1 MIDQGLWVPGLG
13 FVLAAQGTVA
23 PFVTGPLL
31 ASARVRRILE
41 PGHPCLERSR
51 EACTLLHRILMV
63 AGEADAIATEWIGL
77 LQAFE
82 PEVQQEAFLDLL
94 DGWIERGL
102 VQPY

>member
-1 MIDQGLWVPGLG
+1 
-13 FVLAAQGTVA
+13 
-23 PFVTGPLL
+23 
-31 ASARVRRILE
+31 
-41 PGHPCLERSR
+41 
-51 EACTLLHRILMV
+51 MV